1 MGWQLERIFPGRPI
15 RVDVRAD
22 GGLCLEQAVLCLLD
36 LERRPDAMIV
46 FAGHNE
52 FQTRFGWSRNVSHY
66 VEEGVKSPLVLLDRA
81 RAISSACKLILTA
94 LDLHYGEARPPA
106 RVTRELVDHPVCS
119 PNEYAFLR
127 DDFRIRLDALTEYCT
142 GIGCLPI
149 LIMPGSNDGSFEP
162 NRSVLAGSVPA
173 DLRAAFAREF
183 QAARAAESIDAEA
196 SISAYRRLVDQH
208 PEFAE
213 AHYRLGGLL
222 AASGAWD
229 ESTRHFVLARDL
241 DGLPLRCPSDFL
253 EAYRTVARRHGAML
267 IDGPEVLSRVSPH
280 GVLDDHLFHDGQH
293 VNLIGTIALAN
304 DILVQ
309 LKKRRALGWPESTPA
324 PRIEIETC
332 ARHFGLDSKKWATIC
347 DRTSDF
353 YVRTAFVRFD
363 PSSRLRIADQYHQAS
378 LDFAAGRPLRNSSL
392 PTLAM
397 AVSLLRP
404 VPQPAATTSALDSP
418 QLDRASR

>member
-1 MGWQLERIFPGRPI
+1 MMDRSSRIVRSWPARCRPISGRPLP
-15 RVDVRAD
+15 AN
-22 GGLCLEQAVLCLLD
+22 
-36 LERRPDAMIV
+36 
-46 FAGHNE
+46 F
-52 FQTRFGWSRNVSHY
+52 
-66 VEEGVKSPLVLLDRA
+66 
-81 RAISSACKLILTA
+81 
-94 LDLHYGEARPPA
+94 RPP
-106 RVTRELVDHPVCS
+106 
-119 PNEYAFLR
+119 
-127 DDFRIRLDALTEYCT
+127 
-142 GIGCLPI
+142 
-149 LIMPGSNDGSFEP
+149 
-162 NRSVLAGSVPA
+162 
-173 DLRAAFAREF
+173 
-183 QAARAAESIDAEA
+183 AAESIDAEA

-253 EAYRTVARRHGAML
+253 EAYRTVARRHGAIL

-332 ARHFGLDSKKWATIC
+332 AVHFGLDSKKWATIC

-353 YVRTAFVRFD
+353 YAHG
-363 PSSRLRIADQYHQAS
+363 LC
-378 LDFAAGRPLRNSSL
+378 PLRPIE
-392 PTLAM
+392 PT
-397 AVSLLRP
+397 SHR
-404 VPQPAATTSALDSP
+404 
-418 QLDRASR
+418 